1 MDLLLDKHLCLSCYL
16 DFSRATLV
24 SLDLGGT
31 AQGGAWVPGVSAGV
45 ECVSRMLG
53 DVKSEKE
60 ALHVWR
66 QVSLHCSQPHPKH
79 PHFSPP
85 GVHTGFLTDLPTS
98 SLAALKS
105 LLGRTQSDFFI
116 NVFLKYAIY
125 TGMDVSLKYTAW
137 WSFTNWRQSHKQH
150 PGKEIRCCQQSR
162 CSCLFLSS
170 HYSP

>member
-16 DFSRATLV
+16 DFSPATLV

-45 ECVSRMLG
+45 ECVSRMPG

-60 ALHVWR
+60 ALHIWR

-85 GVHTGFLTDLPTS
+85 GVYTGFLTDLPTS
-98 SLAALKS
+98 SLAALNS

-125 TGMDVSLKYTAW
+125 TEMDVSLKYTAW

-150 PGKEIRCCQQSR
+150 PGEEIRCQQSR

-170 HYSP
+170 RYSP